1 VRHVSVADRK
11 GQRVRDNTF
20 HIQNVNAPHT
30 RFKDFVKPFDGPAKK
45 FLDRYVAWF
54 MFRDKHRGNRSA
66 PDILLR
72 YVLNGSECQPV

>member
-1 VRHVSVADRK
+1 
-11 GQRVRDNTF
+11 
-20 HIQNVNAPHT
+20 
-30 RFKDFVKPFDGPAKK
+30 VKPFDGPAKK